1 MTTSLEKILK
11 HFING
16 KEYSP
21 GLIVNIVSVETDKN
35 DNIRAVFDIDNV
47 GDVPYN
53 LLIIGV
59 NLREEIEK
67 LSKYI
72 SFEANDIITS
82 YVEQKKGIQDIL
94 HILGSEVPFSEI
106 FYLTKSFKS
115 ELLHNLQDIT
125 MLPVD
130 FHHGKKED
138 LKIFGKFI
146 PKINVSDFRDELFLN
161 ITFRVTGTEPEMKY
175 DLQQLEGDVDEALI
189 NVNFEVYNDIQDA
202 VSKTFD
208 KWPKNFYFNDAGFDL
223 PYWMEE
229 VFRISISL
237 V

>member
-35 DNIRAVFDIDNV
+35 NNIRVVFDIDNV

-82 YVEQKKGIQDIL
+82 YVGQKKGIQDIL

-106 FYLTKSFKS
+106 FYLTKFSGVV
-115 ELLHNLQDIT
+115 LLPPQN
-125 MLPVD
+125 P
-130 FHHGKKED
+130 
-138 LKIFGKFI
+138 
-146 PKINVSDFRDELFLN
+146 
-161 ITFRVTGTEPEMKY
+161 
-175 DLQQLEGDVDEALI
+175 
-189 NVNFEVYNDIQDA
+189 
-202 VSKTFD
+202 
-208 KWPKNFYFNDAGFDL
+208 
-223 PYWMEE
+223 
-229 VFRISISL
+229 
-237 V
+237 

>member
-35 DNIRAVFDIDNV
+35 NNIRVVFDIDNV

-189 NVNFEVYNDIQDA
+189 NVSFEEYNDIQDA
-202 VSKTFD
+202 LSETFD

>member
-1 MTTSLEKILK
+1 MVTGLEKILK

-16 KEYSP
+16 KEFSP
-21 GLIVNIVSVETDKN
+21 GLVVNIVSVETDMYENVKV
-35 DNIRAVFDIDNV
+35 VFDIDNV

-53 LLIIGV
+53 LLIVGV
-59 NLREEIEK
+59 NLKGEIEK
-67 LSKYI
+67 LSEYI
-72 SFEANDIITS
+72 SFEPNYIYVS
-82 YVEQKKGIQDIL
+82 YVGQKEGIQDIF
-94 HILGSEVPFSEI
+94 HVQGSEVPFSEI
-106 FYLTKSFKS
+106 LHLTKSFKS
-115 ELLHNLQDIT
+115 ELLHNLQNIT

-130 FHHGKKED
+130 FHHGKKDD

-146 PKINVSDFRDELFLN
+146 PRISVSDFRDELFLN
-161 ITFRVTGTEPEMKY
+161 LTFRVTGTEPEMKY

-189 NVNFEVYNDIQDA
+189 NLSFGEYNNIQDA
-202 VSKTFD
+202 LSATFD
-208 KWPKNFYFNDAGFDL
+208 KWPRNFEFEDAGVDL

>member
-161 ITFRVTGTEPEMKY
+161 MTFRVTGTEPEMKY

-189 NVNFEVYNDIQDA
+189 NVSFEEYNDIQDA
-202 VSKTFD
+202 LSETFD
-208 KWPKNFYFNDAGFDL
+208 KWSKNFYFNDAGFDL

>member
-35 DNIRAVFDIDNV
+35 NNIRVVFDIDNV

-82 YVEQKKGIQDIL
+82 YVGQKKGIQDIL

-146 PKINVSDFRDELFLN
+146 PKINE
-161 ITFRVTGTEPEMKY
+161 
-175 DLQQLEGDVDEALI
+175 
-189 NVNFEVYNDIQDA
+189 YNDIQDA
-202 VSKTFD
+202 LSETFD

>member
-1 MTTSLEKILK
+1 MSTALEKILK

-16 KEYSP
+16 NEYSP

-53 LLIIGV
+53 LLIIGI
-59 NLREEIEK
+59 NLRGEIEK

-72 SFEANDIITS
+72 SFEPNDIITS
-82 YVEQKKGIQDIL
+82 YVGQKKGIQDVL

-130 FHHGKKED
+130 YHHGKKEY
-138 LKIFGKFI
+138 LQILGKFI
-146 PKINVSDFRDELFLN
+146 PKINVSNFKDELFLN
-161 ITFRVTGTEPEMKY
+161 ITFRVTETEPEMKY

-189 NVNFEVYNDIQDA
+189 NLSFGEYNDIQDA
-202 VSKTFD
+202 VSATFD
-208 KWPKNFYFNDAGFDL
+208 KWSKNFLSDDPFDL

-229 VFRISISL
+229 LFRISISL

>member
-1 MTTSLEKILK
+1 MVTGLEKILK
-11 HFING
+11 HLING

-21 GLIVNIVSVETDKN
+21 GLIVNIVSVETDDN
-35 DNIRAVFDIDNV
+35 DNVKVIFDIDNV

-53 LLIIGV
+53 LVIIGV
-59 NLREEIEK
+59 NLISEIEK

-72 SFEANDIITS
+72 SFEPNDIRTS
-82 YVEQKKGIQDIL
+82 YVKQKKGIQDIF
-94 HILGSEVPFSEI
+94 HILSSEVPFSEI

-130 FHHGKKED
+130 YHHGKKEY
-138 LKIFGKFI
+138 LQIIGKFI
-146 PKINVSDFRDELFLN
+146 PKISVSDFRDELFLN
-161 ITFRVTGTEPEMKY
+161 ITFRVTETEPEMKY

-189 NVNFEVYNDIQDA
+189 NRSFEEYNDIQDA
-202 VSKTFD
+202 VSATFD
-208 KWPKNFYFNDAGFDL
+208 KWSRNFFSEEPIDL

-229 VFRISISL
+229 LFRISISL

>member
-35 DNIRAVFDIDNV
+35 NNIRVVFDIDNV

-82 YVEQKKGIQDIL
+82 YVGQKIGIQDIL

-106 FYLTKSFKS
+106 FYLTKS
-115 ELLHNLQDIT
+115 
-125 MLPVD
+125 
-130 FHHGKKED
+130 
-138 LKIFGKFI
+138 
-146 PKINVSDFRDELFLN
+146 
-161 ITFRVTGTEPEMKY
+161 
-175 DLQQLEGDVDEALI
+175 
-189 NVNFEVYNDIQDA
+189 
-202 VSKTFD
+202 
-208 KWPKNFYFNDAGFDL
+208 YF
-223 PYWMEE
+223 
-229 VFRISISL
+229 V
-237 V
+237 

>member
-59 NLREEIEK
+59 NLREEIKK

-82 YVEQKKGIQDIL
+82 YVGQKKGIQDIL

-189 NVNFEVYNDIQDA
+189 NVSFEEYNDIQDA
-202 VSKTFD
+202 LSETFD

>member
-16 KEYSP
+16 KEYSS

-35 DNIRAVFDIDNV
+35 NNIRAVFDIDNV

-125 MLPVD
+125 MLPVN

-189 NVNFEVYNDIQDA
+189 NVSFEEYNDIQDA
-202 VSKTFD
+202 LSETFD
-208 KWPKNFYFNDAGFDL
+208 KWSKNFYFNDVGFDL

>member
-82 YVEQKKGIQDIL
+82 YVGQKKGIQDIV

-189 NVNFEVYNDIQDA
+189 NVSFEEYNDIQDA
-202 VSKTFD
+202 LSETFD
-208 KWPKNFYFNDAGFDL
+208 KWAKNFYFNDAGFDL

>member
-1 MTTSLEKILK
+1 MVTGLEKILK

-16 KEYSP
+16 KEFSP
-21 GLIVNIVSVETDKN
+21 GLIVNILSVDTDMY
-35 DNIRAVFDIDNV
+35 DNVRVVFDVDNV

-53 LLIIGV
+53 LLIVGI
-59 NLREEIEK
+59 NLKGEIEK
-67 LSKYI
+67 LSEYI
-72 SFEANDIITS
+72 SFEPNYVYVS
-82 YVEQKKGIQDIL
+82 YVGQKKGIQDVF
-94 HILGSEVPFSEI
+94 HIQSSEVPFSEI
-106 FYLTKSFKS
+106 FHLTKSFKS

-125 MLPVD
+125 MLPVE
-130 FHHGKKED
+130 FHHGKKDD

-146 PKINVSDFRDELFLN
+146 PRIGVSDFRDELFLN
-161 ITFRVTGTEPEMKY
+161 LTFRVTGTEPEMKY

-189 NVNFEVYNDIQDA
+189 SGSFSEYSDIQNA
-202 VSKTFD
+202 LSNTFD
-208 KWPKNFYFNDAGFDL
+208 KWPRNFYFDDAGVDL

>member
-35 DNIRAVFDIDNV
+35 NNIRVVFDIDNV

-72 SFEANDIITS
+72 SFEANDGIFEGLIKVMVYDTEHLES
-82 YVEQKKGIQDIL
+82 LNKQFEQIDGVERIERWD
-94 HILGSEVPFSEI
+94 
-106 FYLTKSFKS
+106 
-115 ELLHNLQDIT
+115 
-125 MLPVD
+125 
-130 FHHGKKED
+130 
-138 LKIFGKFI
+138 
-146 PKINVSDFRDELFLN
+146 
-161 ITFRVTGTEPEMKY
+161 
-175 DLQQLEGDVDEALI
+175 
-189 NVNFEVYNDIQDA
+189 
-202 VSKTFD
+202 
-208 KWPKNFYFNDAGFDL
+208 
-223 PYWMEE
+223 MEE
-229 VFRISISL
+229 NELIS
-237 V
+237 VKG

>member
-35 DNIRAVFDIDNV
+35 NNIRVVFDIDNV

-115 ELLHNLQDIT
+115 ELLHNLHDIT

-189 NVNFEVYNDIQDA
+189 NVSFEEYNDIQDA
-202 VSKTFD
+202 LSETFD

>member
-35 DNIRAVFDIDNV
+35 NNIRVVFDIDNV

-82 YVEQKKGIQDIL
+82 YVGQKKGIQDIL

-189 NVNFEVYNDIQDA
+189 NVSFEEYNDIQDA
-202 VSKTFD
+202 LSETFD
-208 KWPKNFYFNDAGFDL
+208 KWSKNFYFNDAGFDL

>member
-1 MTTSLEKILK
+1 MVAGLEKILK

-21 GLIVNIVSVETDKN
+21 GLIVNIISVESDMY
-35 DNIRAVFDIDNV
+35 DNVRVVFDVDNV

-53 LLIIGV
+53 LLIVGV
-59 NLREEIEK
+59 NLRSEVEK
-67 LSKYI
+67 LSEYI
-72 SFEANDIITS
+72 SFEPNHIYVS
-82 YVEQKKGIQDIL
+82 YVGQKKGIQDVF
-94 HILGSEVPFSEI
+94 HIQGSEVPFSEI

-125 MLPVD
+125 QLPVD
-130 FHHGKKED
+130 YHHGKKEH

-146 PKINVSDFRDELFLN
+146 PRIGVSDFRDELFLDL
-161 ITFRVTGTEPEMKY
+161 TFRVKDTEPKIEY
-175 DLQQLEGDVDEALI
+175 DLQQLEGDVDEELIQEGFPEYKRIREALS
-189 NVNFEVYNDIQDA
+189 E
-202 VSKTFD
+202 TFD
-208 KWPKNFYFNDAGFDL
+208 KWPRNFYFDDSGIDL

-229 VFRISISL
+229 VFRVSISL